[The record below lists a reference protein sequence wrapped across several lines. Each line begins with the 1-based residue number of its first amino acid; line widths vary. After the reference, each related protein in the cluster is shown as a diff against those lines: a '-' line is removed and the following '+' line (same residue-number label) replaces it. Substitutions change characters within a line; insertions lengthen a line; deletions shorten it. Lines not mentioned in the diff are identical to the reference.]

1 MLLLHLEPKSC
12 NHNSSSMYFRL
23 VSLCVFFSSVLFYFV
38 YKQKPSTQKILFRL
52 RFGCCSIHTRIK
64 YQPHNTAQ
72 SKWCNTFNLFYP
84 PHIHM
89 PYRDI
94 SHASHDDSYSKHH
107 KTYNSKKERMFQFHS
122 DNNTSIYIHKHT
134 PAEIKTNSRKRET
147 ERQTPWSYPYSLS
160 SLSPPLLLL
169 SFCSFS
175 FFGYHVWY
183 NVAFY
188 LYKACAFYIGFLH
201 FHQNITS
208 THKKKIVWIVYK
220 VIYLLQ
226 IST

>member
-1 MLLLHLEPKSC
+1 M
-12 NHNSSSMYFRL
+12 
-23 VSLCVFFSSVLFYFV
+23 
-38 YKQKPSTQKILFRL
+38 FRL

-107 KTYNSKKERMFQFHS
+107 KTYNSKKKRMFQFHS
-122 DNNTSIYIHKHT
+122 DNNTSIYTHKHT
-134 PAEIKTNSRKRET
+134 PAKIKTNSRKRET
-147 ERQTPWSYPYSLS
+147 ERQTPWSYPYFLS

-169 SFCSFS
+169 FLFVLFFWLSRSIQCCILFVQSMCFLYRFPPFS
-175 FFGYHVWY
+175 SKY
-183 NVAFY
+183 N
-188 LYKACAFYIGFLH
+188 IH
-201 FHQNITS
+201 TQ
-208 THKKKIVWIVYK
+208 KKFVWIVYK